1 MKKLTV
7 NVYLVVVLAVSAVL
21 VVLAG
26 SNIPFTFALAYL
38 LPMNVAIVLFEMM
51 HLESIALFYLT
62 FIVLTL
68 IFISVAF
75 LPLLLVSKFRAK
87 KWAVLAQI
95 VALIVYMAI
104 SRMVFD
110 RTGSWTSV

>member
-1 MKKLTV
+1 MKTLTV
-7 NVYLVVVLAVSAVL
+7 NIYLVVVLAVSTLL
-21 VVLAG
+21 VVLAD
-26 SNIPFTFALAYL
+26 SKIPFIFALAYL
-38 LPMNVAIVLFEMM
+38 LPLNVAIFLFEMM
-51 HLESIALFYLT
+51 HLESAAWFYLI

-68 IFISVAF
+68 CFISAAF
-75 LPLLLVSKFRAK
+75 LPLLFVSKFRAR